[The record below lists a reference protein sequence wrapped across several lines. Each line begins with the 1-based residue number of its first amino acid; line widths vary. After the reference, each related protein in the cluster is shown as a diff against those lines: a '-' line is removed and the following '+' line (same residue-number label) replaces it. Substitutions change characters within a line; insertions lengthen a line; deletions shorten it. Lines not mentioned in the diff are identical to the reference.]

1 MVVLSLRLAIQVD
14 RRSRYIET
22 STQSWA
28 VSVKRASAGELER
41 VITSFNEEHVRRL
54 HLWYL

>member
-1 MVVLSLRLAIQVD
+1 MVMLSLRLAIQVD
-14 RRSRYIET
+14 RRSRYIEA

-41 VITSFNEEHVRRL
+41 VIASFNEEQVRQL
-54 HLWYL
+54 HL